1 MRRTVLLAALLA
13 AVACTEKD
21 PIQIGTQAEGESC
34 KQIADCMAGLT
45 CEEAVCVAIPAI
57 DTRGRAGTPCGD
69 TADCRDDLCCGNQG
83 VCRAPHGGGVCGAAA
98 GEVCG
103 LSADCDVGLVCDGTG
118 TCADPGGAKGQ
129 AGQGEPCEE
138 ITDCLR
144 PLICSA
150 TNTCETPPFFTG
162 VSCVRSEEDLA
173 AFRGYFEVP
182 RGEPLDEF
190 FRQPFPSDVRL
201 VDGKPDLTGHPSP
214 GDVSGIDFDEVYLR
228 ALEEDMD
235 GFGLTQPVFLRFSDP
250 LDPATVT
257 ATAAVPGVALVDLE
271 DGAEIPIQTKYVS
284 KKQQFI
290 CHSSLAVAPIDGFV
304 LRPNHTYAVIVRS
317 TIRNIRGEA
326 PRHDADF
333 AAMLAD
339 ATPEDPHVATAHA
352 AYAPLR
358 AYVAGG
364 GMNADEI
371 AIAAVYTTGD
381 PGRIGPRVFEA
392 VRAAPEPIVAGSV
405 VCDMGVMS
413 PCQGPPPRGCRP
425 ADPTFTEI
433 HATVT
438 NPRLQQGTRPYAVP
452 AQGGAIA
459 LDPMGR
465 IMPNGSEAI
474 CIGIT
479 VPSGPMPPAGWPVVV
494 YGHGTGG
501 DFTSGLV
508 ELAGDFAAAG
518 IAMITFDGSQ
528 HGPRQEIDPPVD
540 PGRMFFNAS
549 NPRAARDNVLQGA
562 ADVHNLVRLART
574 LDLASLGI
582 GGVAG
587 TFNPDR
593 VMYYGHSQGTVVG
606 APFIAIEPDLK
617 AAVFTGAGAE
627 IGLTLVNKRKPND
640 VAALT
645 RSIFGDQ
652 SISRLHPMIAVMT
665 WFFGP
670 TDATT
675 YAVGIKDRPPM
686 MRGPVDFLHVYG
698 VEDGFTPEVTQAALI
713 RAGRYP
719 IVGTALVEIEGVPT
733 VPTAPIGALMYEP
746 SRTDGVLDY
755 DGHFVGTRNPEAR
768 AAVLRFLTSVA
779 MGMPGRIE
787 R

>member
-1 MRRTVLLAALLA
+1 MRRLALLAALL
-13 AVACTEKD
+13 VLGCTEED
-21 PIQIGTQAEGESC
+21 PIDIGTQPEGAAC
-34 KQIADCMAGLT
+34 KQISDCMAGLDCMDGT
-45 CEEAVCVAIPAI
+45 CVAIPPI
-57 DTRGRAGTPCGD
+57 DVAGRAGTACSS
-69 TADCRDDLCCGNQG
+69 TAECADGLCCGNQM
-83 VCRAPHGGGVCGAAA
+83 VCRAPHGSGVCGAAI
-98 GEVCG
+98 GEACG

-118 TCADPGGAKGQ
+118 VCAERGMEGQ

-138 ITDCLR
+138 ITDCAR

-150 TNTCETPPFFTG
+150 TMTCEPPPFFAG

-201 VDGKPDLTGHPSP
+201 VDGRPDLSGHPSP
-214 GDVSGIDFDEVYLR
+214 GNVSGIDFDEIYLG
-228 ALEEDMD
+228 ALEEDTI

-250 LDPATVT
+250 LDPSTAT
-257 ATAAVPGVALVDLE
+257 ATAAEPAVLLVDLE
-271 DGAEIPIQTKYVS
+271 DDSSVPIQTKYVS
-284 KKQQFI
+284 KAGQFI
-290 CHSSLAVAPIDGFV
+290 CHSSLAVAPIDGIV
-304 LRPNHTYAVIVRS
+304 LRPSHTYAVIVKS
-317 TIRNIRGEA
+317 TVRNIRGEA

-333 AAMLAD
+333 AAMLANE
-339 ATPEDPHVATAHA
+339 TPSDVHLAAAHD

-358 AYVAGG
+358 AYVSRGA
-364 GMNADEI
+364 MSADDI
-371 AIAAVYTTGD
+371 AIAAVFTTGD
-381 PGRIGPRVFEA
+381 PGRIGPRVYEA
-392 VRAAPEPIVAGSV
+392 VQAAPAPV
-405 VCDMGVMS
+405 VSNAVRCDDGVVS
-413 PCQGPPPRGCRP
+413 PCAEEAPRGCRT
-425 ADPTFTEI
+425 ANAAFDEI

-438 NPRLQQGTRPYAVP
+438 NPVLQQGTRPYALP
-452 AQGGAIA
+452 AQGGAFQ
-459 LDPMGR
+459 LDGMGR
-465 IMPNGSEAI
+465 IMLNGSEDL

-479 VPSGPMPPAGWPVVV
+479 VPATPMPANGYPVII

-501 DFTSGLV
+501 DYMSGLF
-508 ELAGDFAAAG
+508 ELAEEYAMRG
-518 IAMITFDGSQ
+518 IAVITFDGSQ
-528 HGPRQEIDPPVD
+528 HGPRQQIMPRIDE
-540 PGRMFFNAS
+540 GRMFFNAS

-562 ADVHNLVRLART
+562 ADVHNLVRLARDI
-574 LDLASLGI
+574 DLSTI
-582 GGVAG
+582 GVPGLMG
-587 TFNPDR
+587 RFDPDR
-593 VMYYGHSQGTVVG
+593 VLYYGHSQGTVVG
-606 APFIAIEPDLK
+606 APFLALEPNIR

-640 VAALT
+640 IAALT

-652 SISRLHPMIAVMT
+652 SISRLHPMIGVMT

-698 VEDGFTPEVTQAALI
+698 IEDGFTPEVTQAALI

-719 IVGTALVEIEGVPT
+719 IVGSAEVPIDGVPV
-733 VPTAPIGALMYEP
+733 VPMASIGALMYEP
-746 SRTDGVLDY
+746 SRTDGALDY

-768 AAVLRFLTSVA
+768 AAILRFLDSAA